1 MNIMDRIRTA
11 ASLRV
16 YSRRPQA
23 RQAGFTLIEVMVVIA
38 IMGIL
43 FSIAIPAFSSWR
55 ERSALRSASETMIA
69 HLKQAR
75 HYAMAESRN
84 VDVTLDT
91 VSPDG
96 YTLDNGGSHA
106 MTVTFSDEYS
116 NTISFGSSTSNIAG
130 IRFKSDGQIA
140 ETDGSSL
147 MGASIYLVSSTVSN
161 VWKITVNRVGRAY
174 MTTQ

>member
-1 MNIMDRIRTA
+1 
-11 ASLRV
+11 
-16 YSRRPQA
+16 
-23 RQAGFTLIEVMVVIA
+23 MVVIT

-43 FSIAIPAFSSWR
+43 LSIAIPAFSSWR

-84 VDVTLDT
+84 VNVTLDT
-91 VSPDG
+91 ASPDG
-96 YTLDNGGSHA
+96 YTLDSGGSHA
-106 MTVTFSDEYS
+106 LSVEFDDETS
-116 NTISFGSSTSNIAG
+116 NTISFGSSTTNIAG

-147 MGASIYLVSSTVSN
+147 LGASIYLESSRVSD

-174 MTTQ
+174 MTVNP